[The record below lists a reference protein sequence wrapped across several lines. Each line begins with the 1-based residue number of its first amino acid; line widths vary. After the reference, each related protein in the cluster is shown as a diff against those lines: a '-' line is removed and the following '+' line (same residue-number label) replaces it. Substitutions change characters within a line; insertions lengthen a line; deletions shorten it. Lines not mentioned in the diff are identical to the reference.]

1 MISNLHSNTSGP
13 LYTPGPLFTPKGR
26 RRYYLTVIGF
36 LLSLSMGCNP
46 EKTVVCPTTVADAGN
61 NTYDVVKIGA
71 QCWMASNVRTA
82 VYANGDTIP
91 DTLSGTTWAQAT
103 TGGRDRYFEMGQPL
117 NDTLF
122 VLHYNCYAVDDP
134 RGLCPTGWHV
144 PTDEEWSRLDRELGG
159 SPLSGPALKDS
170 VGWFRGMKG
179 LNSVGFAARP
189 AGYRGLIQSF
199 FNPNPFLDYGFTA
212 AWWSST
218 TDPQSDAGADAWY
231 RKLDVYRDGVVRLSP
246 DKNLGL
252 SVRCVKD
259 NE

>member
-1 MISNLHSNTSGP
+1 MRNIIPITTARLLISTHRGKLLMFPIIGMLLTFNTA
-13 LYTPGPLFTPKGR
+13 
-26 RRYYLTVIGF
+26 
-36 LLSLSMGCNP
+36 CNP
-46 EKTVVCPTTVADAGN
+46 EKTVLCPTNVQDAGN
-61 NTYDVVKIGA
+61 NTYEVVKIGA
-71 QCWMASNVRTA
+71 QCWTASNVRTV
-82 VYANGDTIP
+82 VYRNGDSIP
-91 DTLSGTTWAQAT
+91 DTLTGPTWANAT
-103 TGGRDRYFEMGQPL
+103 TGGRDRYIEMGQPL

-122 VLHYNCYAVDDP
+122 GLHYNWYAVDDP
-134 RGLCPTGWHV
+134 RGICPSGWHV

-170 VGWFRGMKG
+170 VGWFIGLKG

-199 FNPNPFLDYGFTA
+199 FNPNPFLDYGYTA

-231 RKLDVYRDGVVRLSP
+231 RKLDVYRDGLVRLSP

-259 NE
+259 DQ